1 MKTKLFK
8 KIFISMIALFTV
20 FTMVNPPTQSY
31 AQSGE
36 GVDVCSWWNANGFS
50 SYNQCVKWFEW
61 ASKEYVDK
69 NNAKIKNCAKQDGI
83 NSSID
88 TVLSLLTKNPARAI
102 VEYGKSFI
110 KCMFGS

>member
-36 GVDVCSWWNANGFS
+36 GVDVCTWWNANGFS

-61 ASKEYVDK
+61 ASKDYVDK
-69 NNAKIKNCAKQDGI
+69 NNAKIKNCMKQAGI
-83 NSSID
+83 NQSVGIVIDLLSS
-88 TVLSLLTKNPARAI
+88 NPGKAALR
-102 VEYGKSFI
+102 YGASFI